1 MHGGF
6 LMKRRGIRACISL
19 YVICAILIGSFGNGF
34 IFKNVEIAE
43 AGEVFIDN
51 AAQTLGTSHLQSGS
65 QTVFI
70 DDQTGYKFFRDAGGY
85 CVYRKTSDGG
95 GSWSATTT
103 VDAQTDCEQI
113 QVWYDRWTPGDAG
126 VYIHIATLDSSVD
139 DIFYNRLDT
148 ANSDTLLKGTS
159 PVDVSTNSANSVAT
173 FGAGANTISITKGTD
188 GTLYTT
194 LADATDSYVVECSI
208 ACETATNWIETAPNP
223 LDLANDYSILA
234 PLPGGDIMLINRD
247 ISLEDIRYKI
257 WNNANWSASWTIIDQ
272 SATDNVTYDV
282 GMALAVST
290 TTPGNLYLA
299 YVASSTAFGTDDE
312 VRTARYSG
320 GVWTTTGDVI
330 TGTARGLTN
339 VAIGID
345 SANDDVYVAYSG
357 RTTAAIS
364 MTSNVYWRWATSS
377 MMNWSVEAG
386 PINALADDMYGLDI
400 NSASDQRIF
409 ATWFASSTDDIL
421 GDTLADVFP
430 GIHASTTNS
439 QIVSAFAST
448 SGLYIGG
455 SFLLY
460 NTYKP
465 IDVTGITITEGGTI
479 DGFTNISNVKLFY
492 ESDISAPYNC
502 LSESYDG
509 SENQFGSTDTNGF
522 SGADGVSSFTGSSIT
537 VSTTSA
543 MCVYVVLDVLD
554 STASNASID
563 ISIANPATDITATG
577 MTGPAVSQDIGGV
590 TTVSN
595 DAPTQMHY
603 HWRNDNGSEVAA
615 TSRTG
620 GAEDISL
627 TALQQATSTRL
638 RIGISNEG
646 DSSTP
651 AMQYRLEYAQTSDVC
666 SSAVGWTDVGAGGGD
681 FDMYNTANLTDG
693 NDTTNIAV
701 ASGGVTDENTTFLT
715 PNGGIK
721 DTSSQTN
728 DIILSSTQYVDLEYS
743 IIASTT
749 ATEGNTYCFRVT
761 NAGAELSAY
770 NQYPRVNI
778 AADISVTVA
787 TSSQNAT
794 TTIPATNYYIGSAF
808 VIADNVG
815 THDVTDITI
824 TERGS
829 IDAETDLDNIKLYY
843 DLDTTSPYD
852 CGDAIYSGGETQ
864 FGATD
869 SDGFSGPNGTSTFTG
884 SVTISTT
891 STMCLYTV
899 LDTAGGAQNGETIDV
914 VMESPS
920 VNLIVSG
927 GGTVSPTIDRNMN
940 GSTTLVGAVLTQ
952 THYHWRNDNGTEVTA
967 TSLTGGIEDT
977 AIANVAQTTPVR
989 VRLQVSNEGA
999 VTSASA
1005 ALRLEY
1011 GTKITTCSAVGSWTE
1026 VGATGGA
1033 WKMATTTN
1041 LEDASNTTNILV
1053 ADGGVTDENA
1063 TFLTPNS
1070 AVKDASTT
1078 IATTTLTSTEYLEA
1092 EYSIKQTASAGYD
1105 TTYCFRLSNLGVPL
1119 DAYTRY
1125 PELTTSP
1132 ERDFEIQR
1140 GTVTITGTSAT
1151 LTAGVD
1157 YVAPSASTSA
1167 FIRITNIG
1175 MTGAGHNTGVTTA
1188 QTSANTTAYIVNP
1201 SDIMTSVT
1209 IARTGATD
1217 NTRVSWEIVEFIGA
1231 PGSDNEMV
1239 VRSQSRVTYG
1249 TTALFATGT
1258 PAVGIVDDADVVVF
1272 ITGQMNPLANSTAYN
1287 TGISTSE
1294 WAGATNEPVFARG
1307 SQSTNAVVV
1316 SYAVVEFKGQNW
1328 FVQRSEHTYSLAGT
1342 TETEAITAV
1351 NSLSRTFIHTQKR
1364 NAAALSGTD
1373 EFGHE
1378 VWLSSIGY
1386 VSYFLQTGAT
1396 TPTGQTSVAWIIE
1409 NTQTSNGAMNV
1420 IRSNPSPNTGT
1431 APLTVSV
1438 TLSETLTDL
1447 TNASIFSNARSTLTT
1462 TVHPRAQAGITIAST
1477 TAFEIWR
1484 SNTGSSLT
1492 VRAEIVEW
1500 PTAGLSIRQNHFQ
1513 FFTDSNTLIP
1523 TDAWPPGGLVLGEDT
1538 ALGGA
1543 DDPLGEGDR
1552 IRIRMSLMAMN
1563 ATFPA
1568 ETKAFKLQY
1577 GQMVTTCSAISA
1589 SGWVTLGDSASS
1601 TVWRGFNAT
1610 GTIDG
1615 TVLSGNPPT
1624 GGDLLLLLS
1633 DVAGTLEEENN
1644 TEVNPYAVPE
1654 GDEIEYDWLIEQNGA
1669 NAETDYCFRM
1679 VESDGTV
1686 FGAYSS
1692 TYPQIRTASFTPK
1705 TQNWRWYDDEASETP
1720 VSPLAGE
1727 NVTPV
1732 NFANGSTTKLRIT
1745 VEETEN
1751 ISRDDVRF
1759 KLQYSEYANFSVV
1772 GNVVAT
1778 STCTATSTWCYADG
1792 GGIDNAE
1799 IASSTLSDS
1808 AGCVA
1813 GVGSGC
1819 GTHNESPNIMTGF
1832 RHNAG
1837 IPVEYEFTIQS
1848 SGPRVNRVYYF
1859 RLYDV
1864 VQDIPV
1870 VTNVGAVY
1878 PSLATEGASLSFA
1891 MDGLAS
1897 STVIEGVTLDIDTTP
1912 STLNFGSL
1920 GASATLEG
1928 AHRLAVDTDGT
1939 EGYQLLM
1946 YMDGDLM
1953 SSSGAIIRPIA
1964 GTNDSPS
1971 SWATGCDVSANSCF
1985 GYHTS
1990 DDTLENGSTRFSA
2003 IDTYARVNT
2012 TTPEIVSYST
2022 QPAFGDTTD
2031 VIFRITRRELQ
2042 EAGIYEAHIHY
2053 ISVPMF

>member
-6 LMKRRGIRACISL
+6 SMKRRGIRVGISL
-19 YVICAILIGSFGNGF
+19 YIICAILIGSFGDGL
-34 IFKNVEIAE
+34 IFKTAQIAQAAE
-43 AGEVFIDN
+43 STIDSDVSLTATEHIKSGTNSVFIN
-51 AAQTLGTSHLQSGS
+51 
-65 QTVFI
+65 
-70 DDQTGYKFFRDAGGY
+70 DQVGYKFFVDAGGY
-85 CVYRKTSDGG
+85 CAYRKTSDGG
-95 GSWSATTT
+95 GAWSATTT
-103 VDAQTDCEQI
+103 VDAQTDCSQI
-113 QVWYDRWTPGDAG
+113 SIWYDRWTPGDAG
-126 VYIHIATLDSSVD
+126 TIVHILTVD
-139 DIFYNRLDT
+139 TSADDLFYNNLDT
-148 ANSDTLLKGTS
+148 NGDTLLKGTG
-159 PVDVSTNSANSVAT
+159 PVDISTNSGNSTAT
-173 FGAGANTISITKGTD
+173 FVTGANYASITKGTD
-188 GTLYTT
+188 GTLYAGV
-194 LADATDSYVVECSI
+194 ADASDAYVVECTTG
-208 ACETATNWIETAPNP
+208 CELATGWTETGTNP
-223 LDLANDYSILA
+223 MDLANDYSILA
-234 PLPGGDIMLINRD
+234 PLSGGDLMLINRD

-257 WNNANWSASWTIIDQ
+257 WNNATWSASWTVIDGN
-272 SATDNVTYDV
+272 ATDNTTYDV
-282 GMALAVST
+282 GLSVVVSS
-290 TTPGNLYLA
+290 TTPGTVYLA
-299 YVASSTAFGTDDE
+299 YTADNAVLGTDDD
-312 VRTARYSG
+312 VRTAFYDG
-320 GVWTTTGDVI
+320 NTWATTTNVVSGVATRAI
-330 TGTARGLTN
+330 TGVTIGLD
-339 VAIGID
+339 A
-345 SANDDVYVAYSG
+345 ANNDVYVAYSAQ
-357 RTTAAIS
+357 TTAGSAG
-364 MTSNVYWRWATSS
+364 TGNVYWKSS
-377 MMNWSVEAG
+377 
-386 PINALADDMYGLDI
+386 
-400 NSASDQRIF
+400 SDGM
-409 ATWFASSTDDIL
+409 ATWSNEVGPVNSGAGDIYGIDLNNLSDERMLVSWYEATPDDIL
-421 GDTLADVFP
+421 SDTIADIFP

-439 QIVSAFAST
+439 QVSSAFAST
-448 SGLYIGG
+448 SGFYLGG

-460 NTYKP
+460 NTYIP
-465 IDVTGITITEGGTI
+465 MDVTSITISEEGTI
-479 DGFTNISNVKLFY
+479 DGFTNISNIKLFY
-492 ESDISAPYNC
+492 ESDTSAPYNC
-502 LSESYDG
+502 LSESYGG
-509 SENQFGSTDTNGF
+509 SESQFGSTDTNGF
-522 SGADGVSSFTGSSIT
+522 SGADGVSSFTGSSIN

-543 MCVYVVLDVLD
+543 MCVYVVLDILD
-554 STASNASID
+554 STASNATID
-563 ISIANPATDITATG
+563 ISIANPTTDITATG
-577 MTGPAVSQDIGGV
+577 VTGPATSQNIGGV

-595 DAPTQMHY
+595 DIPTQVHY
-603 HWRNDNGSEVAA
+603 HWRNNNGTEVTA
-615 TSRTG
+615 TSKTS
-620 GAEDISL
+620 GAEDTSL

-646 DSSTP
+646 SSSTP
-651 AMQYRLEYAQTSDVC
+651 TMQYRLEYAQTSDVC
-666 SSAVGWTDVGAGGGD
+666 SSAVGWIDVGTAGGD

-693 NDTTNIAV
+693 NNTTNIAV
-701 ASGGVTDENTTFLT
+701 ASGGVTNENTTFLT
-715 PNGGIK
+715 PNGGVK
-721 DTSSQTN
+721 DTSSQTSG
-728 DIILSSTQYVDLEYS
+728 IILSSTQYVDLEYS

-761 NAGAELSAY
+761 NAGTELSAY

-778 AADISVTVA
+778 AADVSVTVA

-794 TTIPATNYYIGSAF
+794 TTIPATNYYVGSAF
-808 VIADNVG
+808 VITDNAG
-815 THDVTDITI
+815 AHNVTNIMI
-824 TERGS
+824 TESGS

-843 DLDTTSPYD
+843 DLDTTSPYN
-852 CGDAIYSGGETQ
+852 CASASYGGGEAQ

-869 SDGFSGPNGTSTFTG
+869 TSGFSGPNGTSTFSG
-884 SVTISTT
+884 SVAISTT

-899 LDTAGGAQNGETIDV
+899 LDTTAGAQNGETIDI
-914 VMESPS
+914 VMETPS
-920 VNLIVSG
+920 VNLVVSG
-927 GGTVSPTIDRNMN
+927 GGSVSPTIDRNMN

-967 TSLTGGIEDT
+967 TSLSGGTEDT
-977 AIANVAQTTPVR
+977 PITNIAQTTPVR
-989 VRLQVSNEGA
+989 VRLQISNEGG
-999 VTSASA
+999 VTSAST

-1026 VGATGGA
+1026 VGSSGGA

-1041 LEDASNTTNILV
+1041 LSDAGDTTNIAV
-1053 ADGGVTDENA
+1053 ASGGVTNENV
-1063 TFLTPNS
+1063 TFLTPNN

-1078 IATTTLTSTEYLEA
+1078 IATTTLTSAQYIEA
-1092 EYSIKQTASAGYD
+1092 EYSIKQTINAGYD
-1105 TTYCFRLSNLGVPL
+1105 TTYCFRLSNLGTSL
-1119 DAYTRY
+1119 DMYTQY

-1157 YVAPSASTSA
+1157 YTAPTASTSA

-1175 MTGAGHNTGVTTA
+1175 MTGAGHNTGATAA

-1217 NTRVSWEIVEFIGA
+1217 NTRVSWEIIEFIGA

-1239 VRSQSRVTYG
+1239 VHSQSGVTYG
-1249 TTALFATGT
+1249 ATALIATGT
-1258 PAVGIVDDADVVVF
+1258 PVVGVVDDADVVVF
-1272 ITGQMNPLANSTAYN
+1272 ITGQRNPNANSTTYN

-1294 WAGATNEPVFARG
+1294 WAGATNEPVFTRG
-1307 SQSTNAVVV
+1307 AQSNNAVAT

-1328 FVQRSEHTYSLAGT
+1328 FVQRSEHTYTLAGT

-1351 NSLSRTFIHTQKR
+1351 NSLTRTFLHTQKR
-1364 NAAALSGTD
+1364 NATALNGTD

-1378 VWLSSIGY
+1378 VWLSSIGF

-1409 NTQTSNGAMNV
+1409 NVQTTSGAMNV

-1438 TLSETLTDL
+1438 TLSETLSDL
-1447 TNASIFSNARSTLTT
+1447 TNASIFSNARSTLVG
-1462 TVHPRAQAGITIAST
+1462 TVHPRAQAGVTIAST

-1513 FFTDSNTLIP
+1513 FLTDSNTLIP
-1523 TDAWPPGGLVLGEDT
+1523 NDAWPPGGVTLGEDT
-1538 ALGGA
+1538 AIGGG
-1543 DDPLGEGDR
+1543 DEPLGEGDR
-1552 IRIRMSLMAMN
+1552 IRIRMSLMAIN

-1568 ETKAFKLQY
+1568 GTKAFKLQY
-1577 GQMVTTCSAISA
+1577 GQMVTTCSAIGA
-1589 SGWVTLGDSASS
+1589 SSWTTLGDSASS
-1601 TVWRGFNAT
+1601 TVWRGYNAT
-1610 GTIDG
+1610 GTTDG

-1624 GGDLLLLLS
+1624 GGDLLLSLS
-1633 DVAGTLEEENN
+1633 DIAGSFEEENN
-1644 TEVNPYAVPE
+1644 TDVNPYAVPE

-1705 TQNWRWYDDEASETP
+1705 TQNWRWYEDEMSITP
-1720 VSPLAGE
+1720 TTTLSAE

-1732 NFANGSTTKLRIT
+1732 NIANGQAVKLRVT
-1745 VEETEN
+1745 VKETEN

-1759 KLQYSEYANFSVV
+1759 KLQYSEYANFTVADD
-1772 GNVVAT
+1772 VVAT
-1778 STCTATSTWCYADG
+1778 STCIATSTWCYANG
-1792 GGIDNAE
+1792 GGTDNAK
-1799 IASSTLSDS
+1799 ISSSTLSDS
-1808 AGCVA
+1808 ASCVA

-1819 GTHNESPNIMTGF
+1819 GTHNESPDVMTGF
-1832 RHNAG
+1832 RHSAG
-1837 IPVEYEFTIQS
+1837 VPTEYEFTVQS
-1848 SGPRVNRVYYF
+1848 AGPRVNRVYYF

-1870 VTNVGAVY
+1870 VTNTGEAY

-1912 STLNFGSL
+1912 ASLDFGSL
-1920 GASATLEG
+1920 IASSTLEG

-1953 SSSGAIIRPIA
+1953 SSSGSTIKPIT
-1964 GTNDSPS
+1964 GTNAVPG
-1971 SWATGCDVSANSCF
+1971 SWVSGCSAVAPSCF

-1990 DDTLENGSTRFSA
+1990 DDTLEGGSTRFSA
-2003 IDTYARVNT
+2003 IDTYAQVNT
-2012 TTPEIVSYST
+2012 TTPEIVAYST
-2022 QPAFGDTTD
+2022 QPAFGEVTD
-2031 VIFRITRRELQ
+2031 VIFRIIRRELQ
-2042 EAGIYEAHIHY
+2042 EAGLYEARIRY